1 MRTQIALTASL
12 LALLLTTSLRA
23 SVFTFNENG
32 AGTVQL
38 ASGQTLPMVGSK
50 MPDPFDP
57 TNGLLPL
64 VYQIPPALTGIVVQG
79 DVGLIEVAGT
89 PPSDLLRWGNTP
101 TGALLVVY
109 SDLAESGEAPSAADV
124 GLPGTF
130 QSPLIFLQ
138 ETGPENGL
146 NGLFGYSP
154 TPNQPGYY
162 LNSAGD
168 TPTYNFI
175 SDTPEP
181 GCAAALFGSVL
192 FIARRKGRS

>member
-1 MRTQIALTASL
+1 MTFAGALLGA
-12 LALLLTTSLRA
+12 LLTTSAHA
-23 SVFTFNENG
+23 SVFTFDENG
-32 AGTVQL
+32 LGTVQTP
-38 ASGQTLPMVGSK
+38 SGQTLTMAASK

-57 TNGLLPL
+57 SNGLLPL
-64 VYQIPPALTGIVVQG
+64 VYQIPPTVTGIVVQG

-89 PPSDLLRWGNTP
+89 PPSDLLRWGNLA
-101 TGALLVVY
+101 TGAVLVVY
-109 SDLAESGEAPSAADV
+109 SDKTDVDDTAAADV

-130 QSPLIFLQ
+130 QPNLIFLQ
-138 ETGPENGL
+138 ETGPEGGI
-146 NGLFGYSP
+146 NGLFGYAP

-181 GCAAALFGSVL
+181 ASAAMLFGSVL
-192 FIARRKGRS
+192 LIARRRK